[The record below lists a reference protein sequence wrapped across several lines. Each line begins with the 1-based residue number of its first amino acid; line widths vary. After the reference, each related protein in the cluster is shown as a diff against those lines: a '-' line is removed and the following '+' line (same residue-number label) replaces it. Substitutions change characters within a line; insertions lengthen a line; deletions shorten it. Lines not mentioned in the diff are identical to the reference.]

1 MTIIYV
7 VVAVVV
13 LLLVIVV
20 SLYNS
25 LVRLNVKTDEAW
37 SDITVQLKRRAD
49 LIPNLV
55 NTVKGYATHEKSVF
69 EDVANARSA
78 IMSAKGPAE
87 SAKADNMLTSTMKS
101 LFAVAE
107 NYPELKAN
115 QNFLDLQTQLT
126 DTEDKV
132 QASRSIYNSNVK
144 DFNTKRKVFPTNI
157 FAGMLGFKVDREFF
171 DAGGD
176 TSINNPVAVKF

>member
-1 MTIIYV
+1 
-7 VVAVVV
+7 
-13 LLLVIVV
+13 
-20 SLYNS
+20 
-25 LVRLNVKTDEAW
+25 
-37 SDITVQLKRRAD
+37 
-49 LIPNLV
+49 
-55 NTVKGYATHEKSVF
+55 
-69 EDVANARSA
+69 
-78 IMSAKGPAE
+78 
-87 SAKADNMLTSTMKS
+87 MLTSTMKS